1 MRAMEASP
9 PATAAMEQGLWST
22 LREAVRGSQRDF
34 TKGSIP
40 RSIFLLA
47 VPMVLELVMESVFAV
62 VDVFVVSR
70 LGPDAVATVGLTE
83 SLLVLV
89 YAVAMGVS
97 IGAMAL
103 IARRV
108 GEKEPERA
116 ARTAVQAIVLAFLLA
131 APVVV
136 VGVALA
142 PRLLQLMG
150 GSPWVLQNGI
160 HYMRVMMASTL
171 SITLLFLI
179 NAIFRGAGDA
189 AVAMRVLWL
198 ANGINCVLAPCL
210 VLGLGPFPRLGV
222 VGAAVGTSIG
232 RTSGVVYQLWRLS
245 RPDGRITIRRRHL
258 HIEWS
263 TILQVLRLSGSATL
277 QMLVGMASWVGMV
290 RIISAFGSSALA
302 GYTIAIR
309 IILFA
314 LLPSAGL
321 ANAAGTLVG
330 QNLGAKQPA
339 RAERSVWIAA
349 GFNAGFLGLVG
360 LLLLVFAPQLIHLFT
375 GDATVAGYGVSC
387 LRVVSIGFA
396 FYGVEMVMLQA
407 LNGAGDTRT
416 PTLINFGCFWVLE
429 LPMAWFLSHNLGLG
443 PFGAFL
449 ALLAAFCSVAVL
461 GTLVF
466 RTGRWKLRVV

>member
-1 MRAMEASP
+1 MEASTP
-9 PATAAMEQGLWST
+9 ETAEATQGLWSS
-22 LREAVRGSQRDF
+22 LREAIRGSQRDF
-34 TKGSIP
+34 TTGSIP

-47 VPMVLELVMESVFAV
+47 VPMVLEMVMESVFAV

-70 LGPDAVATVGLTE
+70 LGADAVATVGLTE

-108 GEKEPERA
+108 GEKDPERA
-116 ARTAVQAIVLAFLLA
+116 ALTAVQAIVLAGLLA

-136 VGVALA
+136 IGMSFA

-150 GSPWVLQNGI
+150 GSPWVLQHGVR
-160 HYMRVMMASTL
+160 YMQVMMASTL
-171 SITLLFLI
+171 SITLLFLV

-222 VGAAVGTSIG
+222 VGAAVATSIG
-232 RTSGVVYQLWRLS
+232 RTSGVVYQFWRLS

-258 HIEWS
+258 HLAWS

-290 RIISAFGSSALA
+290 RIISVFGSNALA
-302 GYTIAIR
+302 GYTIAFR
-309 IILFA
+309 IITFT
-314 LLPSAGL
+314 LLPSFGL
-321 ANAAGTLVG
+321 ANAAATLVG
-330 QNLGAKQPA
+330 QNLGARQPD
-339 RAERSVWIAA
+339 RAERSVWLAA
-349 GFNAGFLGLVG
+349 GFNAVFLTLLGLV
-360 LLLLVFAPQLIHLFT
+360 LLVFGPQLIHLFSAD
-375 GDATVAGYGVSC
+375 DAVAGYGVSC
-387 LRVVSIGFA
+387 LRVVSLGFG
-396 FYGVEMVMLQA
+396 FYGVGMVMTQA
-407 LNGAGDTRT
+407 LNGAGDTQT
-416 PTLINFGCFWVLE
+416 PTLLNFACFWVLE
-429 LPMAWFLSHNLGLG
+429 LPLAWGLAHGLGLG
-443 PFGAFL
+443 AFGAFC
-449 ALLAAFCSVAVL
+449 ALLAAFCTLAVA

>member
-1 MRAMEASP
+1 MEASTP
-9 PATAAMEQGLWST
+9 STATPADQGLWSA
-22 LREAVRGSQRDF
+22 LREAVRGSHRDF
-34 TKGSIP
+34 TVGSIP
-40 RSIFLLA
+40 RSIFVLA

-83 SLLVLV
+83 SLLVIV

-108 GEKEPERA
+108 GEKDPERA
-116 ARTAVQAIVLAFLLA
+116 ALTAVQAIVLAVLLA

-136 VGVALA
+136 TGIALA

-150 GSPWVLQNGI
+150 GSPWVLHNGVR
-160 HYMRVMMASTL
+160 YMQVMMASTL
-171 SITLLFLI
+171 SITLLFLV

-222 VGAAVGTSIG
+222 VGAAVATSIG
-232 RTSGVVYQLWRLS
+232 RTSGVIYQFWRLS

-258 HIEWS
+258 HIAWS

-290 RIISAFGSSALA
+290 RIISVFGSNALA

-309 IILFA
+309 IVLFA

-321 ANAAGTLVG
+321 ANAAATLVG
-330 QNLGAKQPA
+330 QNLGARQPE
-339 RAERSVWIAA
+339 RAERSVWLTA
-349 GFNAGFLGLVG
+349 GFNAVFLTLVG
-360 LLLLVFAPQLIHLFT
+360 LLLLLFAPQLLHLFSAD
-375 GDATVAGYGVSC
+375 DAVAGYGVSC
-387 LRVVSIGFA
+387 LRVISLGFG
-396 FYGVEMVMLQA
+396 FYGVGMVMTQA
-407 LNGAGDTRT
+407 LNGAGDTRA
-416 PTLINFGCFWVLE
+416 PTLLNFGCFWVLE
-429 LPMAWFLSHNLGLG
+429 LPLAWGLSHSAGLG
-443 PFGAFL
+443 PLGAFV
-449 ALLAAFCSVAVL
+449 ALLVAFCTLAVA

>member
-1 MRAMEASP
+1 MEPLSL
-9 PATAAMEQGLWST
+9 ATPTADLGLWSS
-22 LREAVRGSQRDF
+22 LREAIRGSHRDF
-34 TKGSIP
+34 TAGSIP

-103 IARRV
+103 IARRT
-108 GEKEPERA
+108 GEKDGERA
-116 ARTAVQAIVLAFLLA
+116 AQTAVQAIVLAVLLA
-131 APVVV
+131 APVVLL
-136 VGVALA
+136 GITFA
-142 PRLLQLMG
+142 PRLLGLMG
-150 GSPWVLQNGI
+150 GSPWVLQHGVR
-160 HYMRVMMASTL
+160 YMQVMMASTL

-210 VLGLGPFPRLGV
+210 VLGLGPFPRMGV
-222 VGAAVGTSIG
+222 VGAAVATSIG
-232 RTSGVVYQLWRLS
+232 RTSGVAYQLWRLS

-258 HIEWS
+258 RIVWS
-263 TILQVLRLSGSATL
+263 TILQVLRLSGSATV

-290 RIISAFGSSALA
+290 RIISGFGSNALA
-302 GYTIAIR
+302 GYTIAFR
-309 IILFA
+309 IIIFA

-321 ANAAGTLVG
+321 ANAAATLVG
-330 QNLGAKQPA
+330 QNLGARQPE
-339 RAERSVWIAA
+339 RAARSVWIAA
-349 GFNAGFLGLVG
+349 AFNAGFLTLVG
-360 LLLLVFAPQLIHLFT
+360 LCLLAFAPSLIHLFST
-375 GDATVAGYGVSC
+375 QESVAGFGVGC
-387 LRVVSIGFA
+387 LRIVSLGFG
-396 FYGVEMVMLQA
+396 FYGVGMVMTQA
-407 LNGAGDTRT
+407 LNGAGDTRA

-429 LPMAWFLSHNLGLG
+429 LPLAWGLSHTAGMG
-443 PFGAFL
+443 ARGAFL
-449 ALLAAFCSVAVL
+449 ALLTAFCTVAVA

-466 RTGRWKLRVV
+466 RTGRWKLRHV

>member
-1 MRAMEASP
+1 MDASSS
-9 PATAAMEQGLWST
+9 ATVSGEDGLWT
-22 LREAVRGSQRDF
+22 ALREAIRGSHRDF
-34 TKGSIP
+34 TVGSIP
-40 RSIFLLA
+40 RAIFLLA
-47 VPMVLELVMESVFAV
+47 VPMVLEVVMESIFAV

-103 IARRV
+103 IARRI
-108 GEKEPERA
+108 GEKDPERA
-116 ARTAVQAIVLAFLLA
+116 AQTAVQAIALALLLA

-136 VGVALA
+136 AGITLA
-142 PRLLQLMG
+142 PRFLSLMG
-150 GSPWVLQNGI
+150 ASPWVLRNGVR
-160 HYMRVMMASTL
+160 YMQVMMGSTL

-222 VGAAVGTSIG
+222 VGAAVATSIG
-232 RTSGVVYQLWRLS
+232 RTSGVVYQFWRLS
-245 RPDGRITIRRRHL
+245 RPDGRLTILRRHL

-263 TILQVLRLSGSATL
+263 TILQVLRLSGSATV

-290 RIISAFGSSALA
+290 RIISTFGSNALA

-309 IILFA
+309 IVTFA
-314 LLPSAGL
+314 LLPSWGL
-321 ANAAGTLVG
+321 ANAAATLVG
-330 QNLGAKQPA
+330 QNLGAKQPG
-339 RAERSVWIAA
+339 RAERSTWLAA
-349 GFNAGFLGLVG
+349 GFNAGFLTAVG
-360 LLLLVFAPQLIHLFT
+360 ALLLALAPNLIHLFST
-375 GDATVAGYGVSC
+375 EAAVAGFGISC
-387 LRVVSIGFA
+387 LRVVSLGFG
-396 FYGVEMVMLQA
+396 FYGVGMVMTQA
-407 LNGAGDTRT
+407 LNGAGDTRA

-429 LPMAWFLSHNLGLG
+429 LPLAWALSHGLGLG
-443 PFGAFL
+443 PRGAFL
-449 ALLAAFCSVAVL
+449 ALLAAFCTVAVA

-466 RTGRWKLRVV
+466 RTGRWKLRMV

>member
-1 MRAMEASP
+1 MDASTS
-9 PATAAMEQGLWST
+9 ATVSANEGLWT
-22 LREAVRGSQRDF
+22 ALKEAVRGSHRDF
-34 TKGSIP
+34 TVGSIP
-40 RSIFLLA
+40 RAIFLLA
-47 VPMVLELVMESVFAV
+47 VPMVLEVVMESVFAV

-103 IARRV
+103 IARRI
-108 GEKEPERA
+108 GEKDSERA
-116 ARTAVQAIVLAFLLA
+116 ARTAVQAIALALLLA

-136 VGVALA
+136 SGVTLA
-142 PRLLQLMG
+142 PRFLSLMG
-150 GSPWVLQNGI
+150 GSPWVLRNGV
-160 HYMRVMMASTL
+160 HYMQVMMASTL

-222 VGAAVGTSIG
+222 VGAAVATTIG
-232 RTSGVVYQLWRLS
+232 RTTGVLYQFWRLS
-245 RPDGRITIRRRHL
+245 RPGGRITILRRHL
-258 HIEWS
+258 HIDWS
-263 TILQVLRLSGSATL
+263 TILQVVRLSGSATL

-290 RIISAFGSSALA
+290 RIISTFGSNALA

-309 IILFA
+309 IVTFS
-314 LLPSAGL
+314 LLPSWGL
-321 ANAAGTLVG
+321 ANAAATLVG
-330 QNLGAKQPA
+330 QNLGAKQPS
-339 RAERSVWIAA
+339 RAERSAWLAA
-349 GFNAGFLGLVG
+349 GFNAGFLTLVG
-360 LLLLVFAPQLIHLFT
+360 ALLLGFAPNLIHLFST
-375 GDATVAGYGVSC
+375 EDAVASFGISC
-387 LRVVSIGFA
+387 LRVVSLGFG
-396 FYGVEMVMLQA
+396 FYGVGMVMTQA
-407 LNGAGDTRT
+407 LNGAGDTRA

-429 LPMAWFLSHNLGLG
+429 LPLAWALAHGLGLG
-443 PFGAFL
+443 PLGAFL
-449 ALLAAFCSVAVL
+449 ALLAAFCTVAVA

>member
-1 MRAMEASP
+1 MEPLSLAP
-9 PATAAMEQGLWST
+9 PTADQGLWSA
-22 LREAVRGSQRDF
+22 LREAIRGSRRDF
-34 TKGSIP
+34 TIGSIP

-83 SLLVLV
+83 SLLILV
-89 YAVAMGVS
+89 YAVSIGVS

-103 IARRV
+103 IARRT
-108 GEKEPERA
+108 GEKDSERA
-116 ARTAVQAIVLAFLLA
+116 AETAVQAIVLAVLLA
-131 APVVV
+131 TPI
-136 VGVALA
+136 VALGITFA
-142 PRLLQLMG
+142 PRLLALMG
-150 GSPWVLQNGI
+150 GSPWVLHNGVR
-160 HYMRVMMASTL
+160 YMQVMMGSTL

-222 VGAAVGTSIG
+222 VGAAIATSIG
-232 RTSGVVYQLWRLS
+232 RTSGVAYQLWRLS

-258 HIEWS
+258 HVDWA
-263 TILQVLRLSGSATL
+263 TILQVVRLSGSATL

-290 RIISAFGSSALA
+290 RIIAGFGSNALA
-302 GYTIAIR
+302 GYTIAFR
-309 IILFA
+309 IIIFA

-321 ANAAGTLVG
+321 ANAAATLVG
-330 QNLGAKQPA
+330 QNLGARQPE

-349 GFNAGFLGLVG
+349 GFNAGFLFLVG
-360 LLLLVFAPQLIHLFT
+360 AFLLLFAPQLIHVFT
-375 GDATVAGYGVSC
+375 TQEAVAGFGVSC
-387 LRVVSIGFA
+387 LRIVSLGFS
-396 FYGVEMVMLQA
+396 FYGVGMVVTQS
-407 LNGAGDTRT
+407 LNGAGDTRA

-429 LPMAWFLSHNLGLG
+429 LPLAWGLSHSAGLG
-443 PFGAFL
+443 PRGAFL
-449 ALLAAFCSVAVL
+449 ALLTAFCTLAVA
-461 GTLVF
+461 GALVF
-466 RTGRWKLRVV
+466 RTGRWKLRQV

>member
-1 MRAMEASP
+1 MEASQ
-9 PATAAMEQGLWST
+9 PAAVADEGLWST

-34 TKGSIP
+34 TTGSIP

-47 VPMVLELVMESVFAV
+47 VPMVLELMMESVFAV

-116 ARTAVQAIVLAFLLA
+116 ARTAVQAIVLAVLLA

-136 VGVALA
+136 TGVALA
-142 PRLLQLMG
+142 PRLLRLMG
-150 GSPWVLQNGI
+150 GSPWVLEHGI
-160 HYMRVMMASTL
+160 HYMQVMMASTI

-198 ANGINCVLAPCL
+198 ANGINIVLCPCL

-222 VGAAVGTSIG
+222 VGAAVATSIG

-245 RPDGRITIRRRHL
+245 RPNGRITIRRRHL
-258 HIEWS
+258 HIEWA
-263 TILQVLRLSGSATL
+263 TIVQVVRLSGSATL

-290 RIISAFGSSALA
+290 RIIAAFGSNALA

-349 GFNAGFLGLVG
+349 GLNAGFLGLVG
-360 LLLLVFAPQLIHLFT
+360 LLLLIFAPQLIHLFT
-375 GDATVAGYGVSC
+375 SDTAVAGFGVSC
-387 LRVVSIGFA
+387 LRVVSLGFG

-416 PTLINFGCFWVLE
+416 PTLINFACFWVLE
-429 LPMAWFLSHNLGLG
+429 LPLAWFLSHNLGLG

-466 RTGRWKLRVV
+466 RTGDWKLRVV

>member
-1 MRAMEASP
+1 MEPLSL
-9 PATAAMEQGLWST
+9 ATPTADQGLWSS
-22 LREAVRGSQRDF
+22 LREAIRGSHRDF
-34 TKGSIP
+34 TIGSIP

-89 YAVAMGVS
+89 YAVAIGVS

-103 IARRV
+103 IARRT
-108 GEKEPERA
+108 GEKDGERA
-116 ARTAVQAIVLAFLLA
+116 AETAVQAIVLAVLLA
-131 APVVV
+131 APVVLL
-136 VGVALA
+136 GITFA
-142 PRLLQLMG
+142 PRLLGLMG
-150 GSPWVLQNGI
+150 GSPWVLQNGVQ
-160 HYMRVMMASTL
+160 YMQVMMASTL

-189 AVAMRVLWL
+189 AVAMRVLWF

-210 VLGLGPFPRLGV
+210 VLGLGPFPRMGV
-222 VGAAVGTSIG
+222 VGAAVATSIG
-232 RTSGVVYQLWRLS
+232 RTSGVAYQLWRLS

-290 RIISAFGSSALA
+290 RIIAGFGSNALD
-302 GYTIAIR
+302 GYTIAFR
-309 IILFA
+309 IIIFA

-321 ANAAGTLVG
+321 ANAAATLVG
-330 QNLGAKQPA
+330 QNLGARQPE
-339 RAERSVWIAA
+339 RAERSVWIASA
-349 GFNAGFLGLVG
+349 FNAGFLSLVG
-360 LLLLVFAPQLIHLFT
+360 LCLLVFAPQLIHLFST
-375 GDATVAGYGVSC
+375 EESVAGFGVSC
-387 LRVVSIGFA
+387 LRIVALGFG
-396 FYGVEMVMLQA
+396 FYGVGMVMTQA
-407 LNGAGDTRT
+407 LNGAGDTRA
-416 PTLINFGCFWVLE
+416 PTLLNLGCFWVLE
-429 LPMAWFLSHNLGLG
+429 LPLAWGLAHGAGLG
-443 PFGAFL
+443 PRGAFF
-449 ALLAAFCSVAVL
+449 ALLTAFCTLAVA

-466 RTGRWKLRVV
+466 RTGRWKLRQV

>member
-1 MRAMEASP
+1 
-9 PATAAMEQGLWST
+9 
-22 LREAVRGSQRDF
+22 
-34 TKGSIP
+34 
-40 RSIFLLA
+40 
-47 VPMVLELVMESVFAV
+47 MVLEVMMESVFAV

-103 IARRV
+103 IARRI
-108 GEKEPERA
+108 GEKDPERA
-116 ARTAVQAIVLAFLLA
+116 ARTAVQAIALALLLA

-136 VGVALA
+136 LGVTLA
-142 PRLLQLMG
+142 PRLLSLMG
-150 GSPWVLQNGI
+150 GSPWVVRNGV
-160 HYMRVMMASTL
+160 HYMQVMMGSTL

-222 VGAAVGTSIG
+222 VGAAVATSIG
-232 RTSGVVYQLWRLS
+232 RTSGVVYQFWRLS
-245 RPDGRITIRRRHL
+245 RPDGRITILRRHF

-263 TILQVLRLSGSATL
+263 TILQVLRLSGSATV
-277 QMLVGMASWVGMV
+277 QMLVGLASWVGMV
-290 RIISAFGSSALA
+290 RIISTFGSNALA

-309 IILFA
+309 IVTFS
-314 LLPSAGL
+314 LLPSWGL
-321 ANAAGTLVG
+321 ANAAATLVG

-339 RAERSVWIAA
+339 RAERSVWLAA
-349 GFNAGFLGLVG
+349 GFNAGFLTLVG
-360 LLLLVFAPQLIHLFT
+360 ALLFAFAPSLIHLFST
-375 GDATVAGYGVSC
+375 EDAVVGFGISC
-387 LRVVSIGFA
+387 LRVVSLGFG
-396 FYGVEMVMLQA
+396 FYGVGMVMTQA
-407 LNGAGDTRT
+407 LNGAGDTRS
-416 PTLINFGCFWVLE
+416 PTLINFCCFWVLE
-429 LPMAWFLSHNLGLG
+429 LPLAWALSYGLALG
-443 PFGAFL
+443 PRGAFL
-449 ALLAAFCSVAVL
+449 ALLAAFCTVAVA

-466 RTGRWKLRVV
+466 RNGRWKLRMV

>member
-116 ARTAVQAIVLAFLLA
+116 ARTAVQAIVLGFLLA
-131 APVVV
+131 APVVAAGV
-136 VGVALA
+136 VFA

-150 GSPWVLQNGI
+150 GSPWVLHNGV
-160 HYMRVMMASTL
+160 HYMQVMMASTI

-189 AVAMRVLWL
+189 
-198 ANGINCVLAPCL
+198 
-210 VLGLGPFPRLGV
+210 
-222 VGAAVGTSIG
+222 
-232 RTSGVVYQLWRLS
+232 
-245 RPDGRITIRRRHL
+245 
-258 HIEWS
+258 
-263 TILQVLRLSGSATL
+263 
-277 QMLVGMASWVGMV
+277 
-290 RIISAFGSSALA
+290 
-302 GYTIAIR
+302 
-309 IILFA
+309 
-314 LLPSAGL
+314 
-321 ANAAGTLVG
+321 
-330 QNLGAKQPA
+330 
-339 RAERSVWIAA
+339 
-349 GFNAGFLGLVG
+349 
-360 LLLLVFAPQLIHLFT
+360 
-375 GDATVAGYGVSC
+375 
-387 LRVVSIGFA
+387 
-396 FYGVEMVMLQA
+396 
-407 LNGAGDTRT
+407 
-416 PTLINFGCFWVLE
+416 
-429 LPMAWFLSHNLGLG
+429 
-443 PFGAFL
+443 
-449 ALLAAFCSVAVL
+449 
-461 GTLVF
+461 
-466 RTGRWKLRVV
+466 

>member
-1 MRAMEASP
+1 MDASSSTTTVS
-9 PATAAMEQGLWST
+9 AGEGLWSA
-22 LREAVRGSQRDF
+22 LREAIRGSHRDF
-34 TKGSIP
+34 TVGSIP
-40 RSIFLLA
+40 RAIFLLA
-47 VPMVLELVMESVFAV
+47 VPMVLEVVMESVFAV

-103 IARRV
+103 IARRI
-108 GEKEPERA
+108 GEKDPERA
-116 ARTAVQAIVLAFLLA
+116 ARTAVQAIALALLLA

-136 VGVALA
+136 LGVTLA
-142 PRLLQLMG
+142 PRLLSLMG
-150 GSPWVLQNGI
+150 GSPWVVRNGV
-160 HYMRVMMASTL
+160 HYMQVMMGSTL

-222 VGAAVGTSIG
+222 VGAAVATSIG
-232 RTSGVVYQLWRLS
+232 RTSGVVYQFWRLS
-245 RPDGRITIRRRHL
+245 RPDGRITILRRHL

-263 TILQVLRLSGSATL
+263 TILQVLRLSGSATV
-277 QMLVGMASWVGMV
+277 QMLVGLASWVGMV
-290 RIISAFGSSALA
+290 RIISTFGSNALA

-309 IILFA
+309 IVTFS
-314 LLPSAGL
+314 LLPSWGL
-321 ANAAGTLVG
+321 ANAAATLVG

-339 RAERSVWIAA
+339 RAERSVWLAA
-349 GFNAGFLGLVG
+349 GFNAGFLTLVG
-360 LLLLVFAPQLIHLFT
+360 ALLFAFAPSLIHLFST
-375 GDATVAGYGVSC
+375 EDAVVGFGISC
-387 LRVVSIGFA
+387 LRVVSLGFG
-396 FYGVEMVMLQA
+396 FYGVGMVMTQA
-407 LNGAGDTRT
+407 LNGAGDTRS
-416 PTLINFGCFWVLE
+416 PTLINFCCFWVLE
-429 LPMAWFLSHNLGLG
+429 LPLAWALSYGLALG
-443 PFGAFL
+443 PRGAFL
-449 ALLAAFCSVAVL
+449 ALLAAFCTVAVA

-466 RTGRWKLRVV
+466 RNGRWKLRMV